1 MCQLHI
7 TFYISEI
14 SKFPDLTIH
23 STFSTFAQFFKY
35 ILHSTFSTFAQ
46 FFNYILHSTFS
57 IFIKFPSTRCNAV
70 WQSDD
75 VQYIVHYTFFTAELK
90 MSSWRKCIYILHF
103 AFSSMGQKRVVT
115 ILHTTF
121 YISRFHVSD
130 YILHSTFATSSVC
143 WNYILHSTYS
153 ISGRAPTFVIYICRS
168 EK

>member
-1 MCQLHI
+1 MFVPKKSFI
-7 TFYISEI
+7 TFWGLYPPFKLRNCEYSAKICTRLQTTNFTV
-14 SKFPDLTIH
+14 KCYNAT
-23 STFSTFAQFFKY
+23 STPQQHVAT
-35 ILHSTFSTFAQ
+35 
-46 FFNYILHSTFS
+46 
-57 IFIKFPSTRCNAV
+57 
-70 WQSDD
+70 QSDNLTMY
-75 VQYIVHYTFFTAELK
+75 VVHYTFFTAELK

-121 YISRFHVSD
+121 YISWFHVLD